1 MNAPEK
7 ITSAEPINAAHE
19 VLMKAA
25 DAMCTQQIAS
35 EIHGR
40 PRPTKPQIKAVEKW
54 LKEVHDR
61 GMLTSQPGRGGAALY
76 SLTTP
81 VCDLVQTRGESQTA
95 APAERVLTPEAEAER
110 EDFEAKY
117 GMLGNCSCHISPPCG
132 SCIHPGNPRNQEE
145 DETAWMAAGDSEGGE
160 TDAPAARIPAPEY
173 DPASV
178 AFPAD
183 FASDPALQYL
193 APEDYEMPP
202 ADPKLLAMANRALH
216 DQAEELRAQL
226 SSIAMIAAAYL
237 PDPSDIST
245 ARAVEIMDMLADAQT
260 GHILAQESALETRIQ
275 AWVKERGDIS
285 HVLEEI
291 VFEPFT
297 TSLLDHAKTAANA
310 FSALSAKHETL
321 KHQITELRTRAAEQA
336 AQYQADIARI
346 SSGLAAERQ
355 AMNNAINEADRLR
368 SELATARVLIKA
380 MQERGNVKDVA
391 VGYLVRVP
399 RRPPIIRRKL
409 EAARLAALGA
419 VRAGAAR
426 ADVLAVVPVGA
437 ARRGAEW
444 REA

>member
-1 MNAPEK
+1 MNAPETLK
-7 ITSAEPINAAHE
+7 PTTDPINLAHE
-19 VLMKAA
+19 VLLKADEA
-25 DAMCTQQIAS
+25 LCVEEVARAILGGDK
-35 EIHGR
+35 
-40 PRPTKPQIKAVEKW
+40 PTKACIKDAAKQLKKLADLGLIEMEPRAGGVPFYRLIVAV
-54 LKEVHDR
+54 
-61 GMLTSQPGRGGAALY
+61 S
-76 SLTTP
+76 
-81 VCDLVQTRGESQTA
+81 
-95 APAERVLTPEAEAER
+95 
-110 EDFEAKY
+110 
-117 GMLGNCSCHISPPCG
+117 
-132 SCIHPGNPRNQEE
+132 
-145 DETAWMAAGDSEGGE
+145 GDSEGGE

-380 MQERGNVKDVA
+380 MQEHGNVKDVA

-426 ADVLAVVPVGA
+426 AEVLAVVPVGA

>member
-61 GMLTSQPGRGGAALY
+61 GMLTSQPGRGGVALY

-132 SCIHPGNPRNQEE
+132 SCMHPGNPRNQEE

-160 TDAPAARIPAPEY
+160 ADAPAWAT
-173 DPASV
+173 
-178 AFPAD
+178 
-183 FASDPALQYL
+183 DPALQYL

-355 AMNNAINEADRLR
+355 AMNNAINEAARLR
-368 SELATARVLIKA
+368 AELAIERQAREALQEQADVVDAEFVAPPLNAKGYVLKA
-380 MQERGNVKDVA
+380 PKRP
-391 VGYLVRVP
+391 L
-399 RRPPIIRRKL
+399 RRFEK
-409 EAARLAALGA
+409 EASAKSAAMAAAR
-419 VRAGAAR
+419 RAGRGEVFA
-426 ADVLAVVPVGA
+426 LVPVGT

-444 REA
+444 RSA

>member
-1 MNAPEK
+1 MNAP
-7 ITSAEPINAAHE
+7 IPIPTPILNAAHE
-19 VLMKAA
+19 VLAEATAPMCAQEIAA
-25 DAMCTQQIAS
+25 AING
-35 EIHGR
+35 H
-40 PRPTKPQIKAVEKW
+40 PRPTKPQIKAVRKMLEAI
-54 LKEVHDR
+54 HAC
-61 GMLTSQPGRGGAALY
+61 GMLASQSGRGGIPLY
-76 SLTTP
+76 VLTTP
-81 VCDLVQTRGESQTA
+81 VCDLVQTEGASQTSSS
-95 APAERVLTPEAEAER
+95 AERVLTPEARADRDDFER
-110 EDFEAKY
+110 EVEERGCTCF
-117 GMLGNCSCHISPPCG
+117 ISPPCG
-132 SCIHPGNPRNQEE
+132 FCTHPGNPRNQEE
-145 DETAWMAAGDSEGGE
+145 DETAWMTAGDSEGGE
-160 TDAPAARIPAPEY
+160 TDAQAARIPAPEY

-183 FASDPALQYL
+183 FAS
-193 APEDYEMPP
+193 
-202 ADPKLLAMANRALH
+202 DPKLLAMANRALH

-380 MQERGNVKDVA
+380 MQEHGNVKDVA

-399 RRPPIIRRKL
+399 KRAPILRRKP
-409 EAARLAALGA
+409 ESARSAALSA
-419 VRAGAAR
+419 VRSGAAR
-426 ADVLAVVPVGA
+426 AEVLAVVPVGT

-444 REA
+444 QSTEAGG

>member
-1 MNAPEK
+1 MNAPETMKPATQPISLAHKVLLKADDALCAEEIACAILGVDKPSK
-7 ITSAEPINAAHE
+7 IDIKSVTKQLKQLADLGMIEVEERAGGVPFYRLIAAPVAESAESGR
-19 VLMKAA
+19 A
-25 DAMCTQQIAS
+25 DI
-35 EIHGR
+35 
-40 PRPTKPQIKAVEKW
+40 PTKTYPPAVIEAM
-54 LKEVHDR
+54 V
-61 GMLTSQPGRGGAALY
+61 
-76 SLTTP
+76 
-81 VCDLVQTRGESQTA
+81 
-95 APAERVLTPEAEAER
+95 AEL
-110 EDFEAKY
+110 
-117 GMLGNCSCHISPPCG
+117 S
-132 SCIHPGNPRNQEE
+132 
-145 DETAWMAAGDSEGGE
+145 GDSEGGE

-368 SELATARVLIKA
+368 AELATARVLIKA
-380 MQERGNVKDVA
+380 MQEHGNVKDVA

-399 RRPPIIRRKL
+399 KRAPVLRRKP
-409 EAARLAALGA
+409 ESARAAALSA

-426 ADVLAVVPVGA
+426 AEVMAVVPVGT

-444 REA
+444 SPK